1 MEKLY
6 SIAGGRMSVT
16 PETKNFSKKY
26 YDGGVKLLDS
36 LHLALCEIYGVD
48 VLLTTDDKFIR
59 AAARLKIRTKVV
71 NPVVWLMEVTRNER

>member
-1 MEKLY
+1 M
-6 SIAGGRMSVT
+6 
-16 PETKNFSKKY
+16 
-26 YDGGVKLLDS
+26 LDS